1 MHNIPILR
9 CTLKK
14 KLLFNLSIYLFIYF
28 QKNFITEKKKKKTTM
43 EVHCSFRFEVFTQ
56 IDRPGNQKQT
66 DIHKEEGFV
75 FLRDL

>member
-1 MHNIPILR
+1 
-9 CTLKK
+9 
-14 KLLFNLSIYLFIYF
+14 
-28 QKNFITEKKKKKTTM
+28 M